1 MAATLAE
8 SFLADL
14 EDLSDD
20 EEVLAADEAQPDEAV
35 RGRGYFGVVTGD
47 CTALSDVTA
56 AMSLRCVEADA
67 LTWHLPVLQMPDVVE
82 TAHYE
87 ELSAVA
93 TLADSDRY
101 REVTEA
107 TRRALEEDRAREAS
121 AGPGVAAPEPQQAA
135 RGEADPSYRLVVR
148 CNELIVDID
157 SEIAAIHGFMRD
169 HYRPRFPELESLVQS
184 PLDYA
189 AVAAAVG
196 NEMDVT
202 LVDLDALLPP
212 ATVMVVTVT
221 ATTTAGQPLPPA
233 ELHKVLDAAALVR
246 RLAADRA
253 AMQEFVQ
260 RRMDAVAP
268 NLSAA
273 VGTQV
278 AAQLMGLAGGL
289 LALAAIPACNLLV
302 LGAKRRALAGF
313 GSAAAAPHQGFVYGC
328 ALVQGTP
335 PALRTR
341 AARLVAG
348 KAAILA
354 RVDAHGSDPSGAQG
368 RALRDEMRAKIE
380 KWQEP
385 PPARQT
391 KVLPLPDAGENR
403 RRRGGR
409 RYRKMK
415 ERYGLTELKKQAN
428 RMGFN
433 QPEEEFVDG
442 EDTIGLGVIN
452 KEGSGRLRSVAVQQR
467 QKLSAKTAK
476 KYAARGYGS
485 TGTAT
490 SGLSSSLAFT
500 PIQGIELANPVQAA
514 SADSM
519 RDGTESYFSEYSGF
533 KSAVGGVKRKA

>member
-20 EEVLAADEAQPDEAV
+20 EEVLAADEAQPDEA
-35 RGRGYFGVVTGD
+35 
-47 CTALSDVTA
+47 
-56 AMSLRCVEADA
+56 
-67 LTWHLPVLQMPDVVE
+67 MPDVVE
-82 TAHYE
+82 TAHFE

-101 REVTEA
+101 R
-107 TRRALEEDRAREAS
+107 
-121 AGPGVAAPEPQQAA
+121 EPQQAA

-233 ELHKVLDAAALVR
+233 ELQKVLDAAALVR

-302 LGAKRRALAGF
+302 LGAKRRTLAGF
-313 GSAAAAPHQGFVYGC
+313 GARRPRCARAP
-328 ALVQGTP
+328 
-335 PALRTR
+335 
-341 AARLVAG
+341 ARLVAG

-485 TGTAT
+485 SGTAT